1 MRQSAEDEI
10 DAVQRHI
17 VRRDERDV
25 ASGNSDR
32 DAALVVR
39 RSKRQGESRMSE
51 NECAEL
57 AARVSAGPEHT
68 DWDLIHP

>member
-10 DAVQRHI
+10 DAVQRHV
-17 VRRDERDV
+17 VRRHERDV

-32 DAALVVR
+32 GAALVVR
-39 RSKRQGESRMSE
+39 RRKRQGESRMAE

>member
-10 DAVQRHI
+10 DAVQRGVI
-17 VRRDERDV
+17 RRNKGDV
-25 ASGNSDR
+25 ASGNPDR
-32 DAALVVR
+32 SAALVVCR
-39 RSKRQGESRMSE
+39 GKRQGKSRMTK

-57 AARVSAGPEHT
+57 AARVTAGPEHT

>member
-10 DAVQRHI
+10 DAVQRRVI
-17 VRRDERDV
+17 GRNKGDV

-32 DAALVVR
+32 SAALLVR
-39 RSKRQGESRMSE
+39 RRKRQGESRVTE

-57 AARVSAGPEHT
+57 AARVTAGPEHT
-68 DWDLIHP
+68 DWNLIHP